1 MRAQAPT
8 YRLLHYMAAT
18 TFHRLSFF
26 TACHSRTWHSTTLSP
41 PRLSA
46 GPDISGLAA
55 PPLDWL
61 GCVGAFSLSS
71 ARLHSAQ

>member
-1 MRAQAPT
+1 MRGQAPT

-18 TFHRLSFF
+18 TPRLSGL
-26 TACHSRTWHSTTLSP
+26 TACHSTTSHSTTLFP
-41 PRLSA
+41 PRLPA
-46 GPDISGLAA
+46 GPDMSGLAA